1 MALKDFF
8 KTVKHEI
15 VEGYQS
21 FSTPFLKVGG
31 ANLTLPYVNGRNQT
45 NGYIPFGQDNL
56 FPELLNQIFYSSP
69 LHGSIV
75 GYKVNAAV
83 GGGFNIV
90 ADRLTPQDKLELYT
104 LERKLNIKKV
114 VPAVTQQLILH
125 NRVYFKLCFDDKMKL
140 TKIVNLSP
148 EKLRVNLDRKRY
160 YICDDWSNRIGVQE
174 IRRYTP
180 TSRDY
185 EQLFVYEVECIG
197 QDFYPLPQY
206 TSALNFAFLSGELS
220 YFAKS
225 NIQNSV
231 FPSFAMMFPKRPQ
244 SEEEKNMIR
253 STIDRLKGAANA
265 GKAVA
270 FFANSQ
276 DQLPKIES
284 LPTNGN
290 DSLFQEASQLNTEQ
304 ICFSH
309 TIDPILMGI
318 RTTGSLGNGSDI
330 KQAYIIF
337 EKNVVMPLREMVSD
351 IFNELL
357 FIAKI
362 DADFTINNYQIIN
375 EAIVEL
381 EGDTSKTNDA
391 LNSLSP
397 LVATKVLETMTEN
410 EIRALASLPPVPG
423 GDKSKT
429 QIAQT
434 PII

>member
-56 FPELLNQIFYSSP
+56 FPELLNQIYYSSP

-160 YICDDWSNRIGVQE
+160 YLSE
-174 IRRYTP
+174 FH
-180 TSRDY
+180 
-185 EQLFVYEVECIG
+185 FVI
-197 QDFYPLPQY
+197 
-206 TSALNFAFLSGELS
+206 
-220 YFAKS
+220 
-225 NIQNSV
+225 
-231 FPSFAMMFPKRPQ
+231 
-244 SEEEKNMIR
+244 
-253 STIDRLKGAANA
+253 
-265 GKAVA
+265 KA
-270 FFANSQ
+270 
-276 DQLPKIES
+276 
-284 LPTNGN
+284 
-290 DSLFQEASQLNTEQ
+290 
-304 ICFSH
+304 
-309 TIDPILMGI
+309 
-318 RTTGSLGNGSDI
+318 
-330 KQAYIIF
+330 
-337 EKNVVMPLREMVSD
+337 
-351 IFNELL
+351 
-357 FIAKI
+357 
-362 DADFTINNYQIIN
+362 
-375 EAIVEL
+375 
-381 EGDTSKTNDA
+381 
-391 LNSLSP
+391 
-397 LVATKVLETMTEN
+397 
-410 EIRALASLPPVPG
+410 
-423 GDKSKT
+423 
-429 QIAQT
+429 
-434 PII
+434 